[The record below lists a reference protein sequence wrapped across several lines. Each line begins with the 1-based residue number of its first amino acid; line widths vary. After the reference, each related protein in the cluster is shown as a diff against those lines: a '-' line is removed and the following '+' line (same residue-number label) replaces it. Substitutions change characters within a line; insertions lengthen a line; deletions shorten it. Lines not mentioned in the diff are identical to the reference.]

1 MVKYCVKKPF
11 TVLVGVVMVLVLGF
25 ISFTHLTKI
34 GRASCRERV

>member
-25 ISFTHLTKI
+25 ISFTHLTTDLLPAI
-34 GRASCRERV
+34 ELP